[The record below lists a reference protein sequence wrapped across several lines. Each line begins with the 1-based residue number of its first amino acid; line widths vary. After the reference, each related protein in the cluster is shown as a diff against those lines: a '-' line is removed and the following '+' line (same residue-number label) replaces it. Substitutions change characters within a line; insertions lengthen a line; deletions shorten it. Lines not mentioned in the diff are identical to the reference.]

1 MTGPLT
7 REAILKKLNLRW
19 FGRLCT
25 LRIHVGSNLF
35 VKWSVASLVRR
46 CLSNMTDHISIH
58 NNILLLVTFVC
69 VLWFRSRML
78 PFFLGSLFHHHHQTT
93 PDPALFVKVCICICV
108 ILVSL
113 FSFLMVIRLMCKVL
127 TFSSGDLPCYQTT
140 PVSDSLFQRPR
151 HHPVQNPHTTHCWL
165 LPSEAQA

>member
-25 LRIHVGSNLF
+25 LRIHVGSNLL

-78 PFFLGSLFHHHHQTT
+78 PFFLGSLFHHHRQTT

>member
-1 MTGPLT
+1 MV
-7 REAILKKLNLRW
+7 W
-19 FGRLCT
+19 ST
-25 LRIHVGSNLF
+25 LIHVGSNLL